1 MGAEPLDKWQ
11 GTLASALEW
20 WRDAGVDMLVED
32 EPRDW
37 LTRAAP
43 PAEAAMASPAVA
55 APVVEQLPDTLDAF
69 IQWRLGDAAPEAGW
83 MSPRFTPTGPADAE
97 WVLLTDMPEP
107 EDGERLLDGAP
118 GRLLDRMLSAV
129 GLSRESVY
137 VLSLAVARPMTGRIP
152 PEQEARLI
160 ELAHHHLSLLKPKK
174 LLLLGQA
181 ASRVVPGTNGSDS
194 ADSIRAVNQFGAKT
208 MVVATFHPRFL
219 LERPVAKSEAWKHL
233 LLMSRGPSE

>member
-1 MGAEPLDKWQ
+1 MGAEPLDDWH

-32 EPRDW
+32 DPREW

-43 PAEAAMASPAVA
+43 PVESVTSGAVVA
-55 APVVEQLPDTLDAF
+55 APVVEQLPDTLSAF
-69 IQWRLGDAAPEAGW
+69 VEWRLSDAAPEAGW
-83 MSPRFTPTGPADAE
+83 MSSRFAPTGPADAE

-107 EDGERLLDGAP
+107 DDRERLLDGAP
-118 GRLLDRMLSAV
+118 GRLLDRMLAAI

-152 PEQEARLI
+152 PDQEARLI
-160 ELAHHHLSLLKPKK
+160 ELARHHLSLLKPKK

-181 ASRVVPGTNGSDS
+181 ASRVTAETNGAGG
-194 ADSIRAVNQFGAKT
+194 ADSIHDINQFEAKT

-233 LLMSRGPSE
+233 LHLSRGPSE

>member
-1 MGAEPLDKWQ
+1 MGAEPLDEWQ

-20 WRDAGVDMLVED
+20 WRDAGVDMLVEE
-32 EPRDW
+32 EPREW

-43 PAEAAMASPAVA
+43 PLEAATASPAVT
-55 APVVEQLPDTLDAF
+55 APVAEVLPDTLDAF
-69 IQWRLGDAAPEAGW
+69 LEWRLGDTAPEAGW
-83 MSPRFTPTGPADAE
+83 MSPRFAPTGPADAE

-107 EDGERLLDGAP
+107 EDSDRLLGGAP
-118 GRLLDRMLSAV
+118 GRLLDRMLAAV

-137 VLSLAVARPMTGRIP
+137 VLGLAVGRPMTGRIP
-152 PEQEARLI
+152 PEREARLI
-160 ELAHHHLSLLKPKK
+160 ELAHHHLSLLKPRK

-181 ASRVVPGTNGSDS
+181 ASRVVPETNGGSVS
-194 ADSIRAVNQFGAKT
+194 DSIRAVNQFGAKT